1 MSKEAVFSTIL
12 KKIDGRLVCKKDS
25 DSELY
30 KLFVSSLEE
39 GHVVHAFFDAN
50 LDNGTLTQI
59 AKVKACIRE
68 LAKETG
74 ETFENTERDIK
85 IASGLCFDK
94 DGEAYCRS
102 FADCSK
108 DELGLTIQTLIERG
122 DFVGINFR

>member
-1 MSKEAVFSTIL
+1 LSKHRPLAILISLSVLSNVFPVSL
-12 KKIDGRLVCKKDS
+12 A
-25 DSELY
+25 
-30 KLFVSSLEE
+30 SSLI
-39 GHVVHAFFDAN
+39 HAFFDAN
-50 LDNGTLTQI
+50 LDDGTLTQI

-74 ETFENTERDIK
+74 STFESTERDIK

-108 DELGLTIQTLIERG
+108 DELSLTIQTIIERG